1 MNYRQILNRGTK
13 ILKENF
19 IDTANIDAEILLSI
33 SLKKSREK
41 ILLNLEDKLNKD
53 QINEYLGLI
62 NRRNTYEP
70 ISLMIGRKFFWKN
83 EFYVNKN
90 VLTPRFE
97 TELLIEEV
105 LKIYKHSENIS
116 VIDIGLGTGCILISL
131 LKEKKNGEVQ
141 G

>member
-13 ILKENF
+13 ILKKNF
-19 IDTANIDAEILLSI
+19 IDTANIDAEILLSV

-53 QINEYLGLI
+53 QINEYLELI

-70 ISLMIGRKFFWKN
+70 ISLMLGSKLFWN
-83 EFYVNKN
+83 TEFCVNKD

-97 TELLIEEV
+97 TELLI
-105 LKIYKHSENIS
+105 
-116 VIDIGLGTGCILISL
+116 
-131 LKEKKNGEVQ
+131 
-141 G
+141 